1 MRGKAIKLAALTG
14 GCALLVLVFW
24 VGRPNRQKG
33 ASPTLPVPASV
44 IAEDVARPSDHP
56 KARGGGTR
64 IEAVWSQYAL
74 PGWRVDICRTP
85 DPRSPKPRYERIVDD
100 TVVLTL
106 EGYGDSDGEPTN
118 IITVDL
124 TPEQAERLN
133 RLPKTGWLRA
143 FAKPVQAD

>member
-24 VGRPNRQKG
+24 VGRPNRQKS
-33 ASPTLPVPASV
+33 ASPTPPVPGSV
-44 IAEDVARPSDHP
+44 VAEDVARPSDHP
-56 KARGGGTR
+56 RARGGVTR

-74 PGWRVDICRTP
+74 PGWRVDIWWTP
-85 DPRSPKPRYERIVDD
+85 DPQSPKPRYERIIDE

-124 TPEQAERLN
+124 TSEQAERLN
-133 RLPKTGWLRA
+133 RLPKAGWLRA
-143 FAKPVQAD
+143 LPKAAPTD